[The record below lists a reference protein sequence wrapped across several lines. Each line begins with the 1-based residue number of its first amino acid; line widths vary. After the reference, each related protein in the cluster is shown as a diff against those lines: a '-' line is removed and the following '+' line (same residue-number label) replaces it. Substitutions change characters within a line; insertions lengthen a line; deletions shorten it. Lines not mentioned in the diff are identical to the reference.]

1 MSKPKCRKLTTE
13 DEKVMSLSKQRS
25 VKFREFMINE
35 YVWNESGEKTV
46 LLVHGWEGLSGNFSK
61 IISQL
66 VTLDYK
72 VIAYDAPSHGKSS
85 KGKTHMFAFSQFLI
99 EQLNNISPSIII
111 SHSFGSVTTA
121 MMLNKHKAIK
131 VDQWLM
137 ITTPYTF
144 RSKLERVAKKFCL
157 NQTVLTN
164 IEKLIETEIKIDVEN
179 LNMAQYCKELEN
191 VERALIVHSKLDKV
205 LPIEWSRQVNQEFKQ
220 CELIELEELGHYNI
234 LRSEDL
240 SQIING
246 YLVGQKK
253 AAYA

>member
-1 MSKPKCRKLTTE
+1 M
-13 DEKVMSLSKQRS
+13 
-25 VKFREFMINE
+25 
-35 YVWNESGEKTV
+35 
-46 LLVHGWEGLSGNFSK
+46 
-61 IISQL
+61 
-66 VTLDYK
+66 
-72 VIAYDAPSHGKSS
+72 
-85 KGKTHMFAFSQFLI
+85 
-99 EQLNNISPSIII
+99 
-111 SHSFGSVTTA
+111 
-121 MMLNKHKAIK
+121 
-131 VDQWLM
+131 
-137 ITTPYTF
+137 
-144 RSKLERVAKKFCL
+144 
-157 NQTVLTN
+157 
-164 IEKLIETEIKIDVEN
+164 IDVEN